1 MNIIDLL
8 DKNKPVEMKRVFD
21 ANDKQVNVMRIL
33 EGQHLKEHTTPI
45 PAFLVCINGEVVYND
60 EQGLSETL
68 VTGDFVNIA
77 PNVKHWVDGIK
88 DSNLLLI
95 K

>member
-1 MNIIDLL
+1 MNLIDIL
-8 DKNKPVEMKRVFD
+8 DKNKPVQMKRIFD

-33 EGQHLKEHTTPI
+33 EGQHLKEHTTSI
-45 PAFLVCINGEVVYND
+45 PAFLVCVNGEVVYHD
-60 EQGLSETL
+60 EDGLSETL
-68 VTGDFVNIA
+68 VSGDCVNIA
-77 PNVKHWVDGIK
+77 PHIKHWIDGRK